1 MENNI
6 TIEVLN
12 KLVRINNDRIE
23 GYESALKETFE
34 EDLKTM
40 FSRFAQTSSKC
51 KNELVDE
58 IYKLGGDPDEG
69 KHATGR
75 FFGVWA
81 DMKVALVEHDRKTI
95 FDSCEF
101 GEDMTIGTYG
111 KVLYDASHLSIGLHN
126 MVQMQYGLIKIDKVH
141 LELIRNALPVSSL
154 ILFSQNFGSHSKG
167 QLKYSFQ

>member
-1 MENNI
+1 MENTK

-23 GYESALKETFE
+23 GYQSAIKETIE
-34 EDLKTM
+34 EDLKAM
-40 FSRFAQTSSKC
+40 FSRFAQTSHKC

-58 IYKLGGDPDEG
+58 IITLGGTPDEG
-69 KHATGR
+69 QHAAGR

-81 DMKVALVEHDRKTI
+81 DMKVALEEHDRKTI

-111 KVLYDASHLSIGLHN
+111 RVLYDASHLSIGLHN
-126 MVQMQYGLIKIDKVH
+126 MVQMQYGLIKIEKGH
-141 LELIRNALPVSSL
+141 LGLMRKALSASSL
-154 ILFSQNFGSHSKG
+154 ILFSETFRRQSKKK
-167 QLKYSFQ
+167 LKYSFQ